1 MANAKVIEL
10 ILVAKNLMGDGVD
23 SANKDVESLKKS
35 VDELSKSTDASN
47 KRNNESQAD
56 FEKRTKRTADAL
68 EKQIKAVEK
77 SQDVQRRGI
86 GLSKEDEKRIKA
98 RERELASLGKRE
110 KEREGNAAKRAAA
123 LEKELR
129 LEQELLKAQAKRV
142 TFKKNA
148 QTGIHESTDGEN
160 IIIKDMGKDKTNRY
174 VAENTV
180 TGKRKRGTQ
189 TLNQAKLAAQEL
201 SASSFAPELKALKA
215 KIGGLQNDLFTA
227 DSDLRRTQ
235 NRRLE
240 LEYDAQTYLSDQATA
255 YDRAINNEEKL
266 QKIQQD
272 GELRKESKELLSYR
286 KRKLELDKLDTELN
300 GRLVRLR
307 GKKLSLEKQ
316 GVDPGDPVLGRL
328 VGEIKDTK
336 QARDVNSQKRKELA
350 DDKAHVQYLEAER
363 NAYTDINL
371 AHEEAL
377 KINEKLIKEEA
388 AAEKKR
394 KADQETRFAAQ
405 AKFLEQEYNKAHADN
420 DKLDKERAKRGK
432 KAQEEFFKYLLAQ
445 DAAEKD
451 RIDNLLKGESL
462 VDEKRRQL
470 FKKQADEAK
479 LRLKPLGDKQTD
491 IDLDAN
497 ISKQRLLEKEIT
509 DLGGAYDDLTDSET
523 RNYHSKV
530 ALEEVQSRALLAN
543 AKETA
548 AINRADRE
556 KKKSIDAD
564 RKVVKS
570 KREVNRETDRNISLF
585 QELINT
591 WRKVGKT
598 GGDLSRRLGR
608 LGLAIRGLAIVGV
621 LAFARSVIA
630 TFSALAGSAIALA
643 GSLVYAAGALG
654 GTFTAAAAQAIPVVG
669 LLVAAFSRLSAIQEA
684 MNQTKLNDKQNF
696 GPEQDQAS
704 QAVDNTDAIADAN
717 RSLQD
722 AQEGVIEAQKGV
734 TDARKEAKDQLQE
747 LIYKE
752 REAEL
757 AMRGSVLSFADAQRA
772 LREAVREGDT
782 EGVAQAQLDVAS
794 TRFDVGQ
801 SKRDLTGARKD
812 RRKGNKLG
820 VKGNEDVKAAQ
831 KAVADAIEGVAD
843 AQRGLARAHE
853 TAATSADTQAASE
866 RNLAYALS
874 LLSPAERALFK
885 QLQGLKARF
894 AKAFRPIT
902 DIIIKSLSQA
912 LGPIQKLLFSPEI
925 LGAFTNLATV
935 IGDSIGRIA
944 KVLTGPEFSRF
955 FTETIGNSAKNL
967 PTVTTAFIQLAKIF
981 ANIATASAPVL
992 NKLLH
997 LIVGELKNFVDETG
1011 KTNKLTAFFED
1022 GLEHLRA
1029 WYRLVKA
1036 VVGLFG
1042 ELMGASGDSALGTL
1056 ESLTD
1061 NINKAKDALK
1071 ADDSGAKSFFEDA
1084 AKSMEYVGKV
1094 LVAIGEAFIDLSGS
1108 EHVKALADILID
1120 VLIPG
1125 ITDGIKAVGYFAI
1138 AIDKIIEIP
1147 FIGTMLRWAVAG
1159 AIFTSAWASI
1169 FALFKPLYMLMK
1181 GFFTLLGKGLLKI
1194 GFIDDIAKIGKGN
1207 FGKGALSFF
1216 KQLRVEFALLR
1227 SLLSGKGILIGLR
1240 AFSKSL
1246 LGIPVAGWLVAA
1258 VIEVLVGM
1266 FLALKDNFLGI
1277 RDILMDNLG
1286 GIADEFKAIFGD
1298 LGDSVSGVGEIFG
1311 AISDGNS
1318 PLAKFLNILWQI
1330 VKAAFK
1336 VVGWV
1341 GKIIGTLIIMKSIN
1355 AILVPLKGFLRVI
1368 RAITKAIAAWIQ
1380 NLADL
1385 VKGDISFGEFL
1396 KRVGGILLT
1405 FLVDVMKA
1413 AGGVVWDSLKNI
1425 GKLVWNAL
1433 GQGLRD
1439 AFSNIAQFMAN
1450 LIVDVIGVAIGAL
1463 NKAVDI
1469 FNKVSPF
1476 KDLSKFDTN
1485 PFDTE
1490 EKTGKVTGKK
1500 GVYAGLKG
1508 DGPAPRTSAD
1518 NRGRGSGLAN
1528 DEEDAKGKNKRAKA
1542 TKNATDFTIRDYK
1555 ALGKHRGVSKT
1566 QLRLNNMLT
1575 DSLKGSSKA
1584 HKRAQ
1589 NLQEA
1594 LAAATGRAAKRQKAY
1609 ADAVRGTAKAEN
1621 RLSAVLLENKKS
1633 RVDSNSTE
1641 HTAVKIKD
1649 NLSSATKSAMRIQ
1662 QRSTD
1667 AVRNG
1672 SKAQEIYN
1680 DKVKSGTKYTRKY
1693 EKAALAVTKQSTL
1706 ETAAI
1711 RGLAKKMGALNGVL
1725 QTTGENSRA
1734 LGMVFKD
1741 VTNKVLKEFGVK
1753 ELKIEL
1759 PSVDGMFKQAG
1770 GSSDAGYQRGG
1781 YFGDK
1786 RHRSGDDRSVQVAG
1800 GEAMLTG
1807 HHQREANRALAVSHA
1822 MGFSPY
1828 DSLDTMFARDKRAH
1842 ASSPLN
1848 LNAGKNSKRAFQRG
1862 GRSGG
1867 NDAAYAWRGI
1877 SPAGLKDAIRLI
1889 AGDLMANFPAIS
1901 VTSTT
1906 GGSHAANSNHYTGEA
1921 VDLGS
1926 GNWDDMLPAAAWAS
1940 KKYGRTLAEGI
1951 HNPNLSIANGAVV
1964 PSSYWGADTWAG
1976 HANHIHLAAL
1986 GGAITAGGLAAAGGG
2001 MTVAPKLPKRKLKG
2015 RKSAAKSMLQGQFNK
2030 TRNAAN
2036 AYLQRKISVATGGA
2050 AGGGLITLSNI
2061 DSFQD
2066 INHVYAEHNSAN
2078 GDWGG
2083 EQLPHNVIAAL
2094 AESVGVPGETMA
2106 DVTVGESN
2114 GRPGATGVDPGGTK
2128 GFGLWMI
2135 TNGYNDAIIAK
2146 YGGET
2151 QMRNPINNA
2160 KAMAEIYKG
2169 APYGLG
2175 TSKWYGANGAVDGQ
2189 HYEGPMPGAAGP
2201 DKKKRKH
2208 QTGGMVPTF
2217 HNGIY
2222 EIGREHE
2229 NDPFTKAYYGLK
2241 NHEIMAKLEYGET
2254 VVPKQ
2259 TRRSKVG
2266 QGIGTSVGT
2275 TNEDQTQK
2283 KIAKI
2288 NKQINKFSK
2297 KFWKKRYVYRL
2308 KELGERLIEA
2318 KDEMLLIDTQKEYD
2332 AELKTKRK
2340 EIRDAEK
2347 ELEGAKSKKAKKK
2360 AREELAQLNLDLKDI
2375 KTERRMT
2382 RVFEGGIYNT
2392 DKIQDFMLLIT
2403 DRIAAAFR
2411 NIEDFTNKTAL
2422 ATATWTYGLRKVN
2435 GKQIVTRIHSATKE
2449 SVRAL
2454 TDLKEIFG
2462 EIMDGLR
2469 ETARDRKKTIKRI
2482 RDERKKADKDIRDL
2496 KKGLVTNAPKDET
2509 KKEREERRKANDAIR
2524 KDIEKRRKTKKDDL
2538 QKLRTSL
2545 NNIDKKREELLGQR
2559 AGNLAARYEAQ
2570 QTIFDAV
2577 MGRFDQKT
2585 AMKDTQIEIATA
2597 LNSDSEGEL
2606 TAEGKKQVK
2615 DLLVGKG
2622 DLLGAARKKIQ
2633 ARLDEATKAKD
2644 VELQL
2649 ELQQALLDNQLA
2661 MINNTESIKELD
2673 KTVDANTDAF
2683 TFRSTNWE
2691 MFRNAIQNGNG
2702 QVLPSFMDKIPKLAS
2717 GGHIKTDG
2725 LAYLHAAE
2733 VVVPAGKTG
2742 NGGVNIG
2749 TIEFTEPMEVAD
2761 PVALS
2766 NQIGF
2771 KLSTLRSNV

>member
-10 ILVAKNLMGDGVD
+10 ILVAKNLMGDGVN
-23 SANKDVESLKKS
+23 SANKDVKSLKKS

-110 KEREGNAAKRAAA
+110 KELEGNAAKRAAA

-215 KIGGLQNDLFTA
+215 KIGGLQNDLFTV

-255 YDRAINNEEKL
+255 YDRAIKNEEKL

-1138 AIDKIIEIP
+1138 AIDKLIEIP

-1405 FLVDVMKA
+1405 FLFDIMKA
-1413 AGGVVWDSLKNI
+1413 AGGVLWDSLKNI

-1433 GQGLRD
+1433 GDGLRD
-1439 AFSNIAQFMAN
+1439 VFT
-1450 LIVDVIGVAIGAL
+1450 GVAETVVNGFIDGINFIIRAMNAAIEAYNKLPIGDI
-1463 NKAVDI
+1463 NKINEVENVD
-1469 FNKVSPF
+1469 FNK
-1476 KDLSKFDTN
+1476 KDDAKGGSGRDPAAVAAILAN
-1485 PFDTE
+1485 A
-1490 EKTGKVTGKK
+1490 KK
-1500 GVYAGLKG
+1500 GKG
-1508 DGPAPRTSAD
+1508 GK
-1518 NRGRGSGLAN
+1518 N
-1528 DEEDAKGKNKRAKA
+1528 DEEDAKGKDKRAKA
-1542 TKNATDFTIRDYK
+1542 TKKATDFTIKDYK
-1555 ALGKHRGVSKT
+1555 ALGRHSGASKAG
-1566 QLRLNNMLT
+1566 LRLNNRLT
-1575 DSLKGSSKA
+1575 DSLQSSSKA

-1594 LAAATGRAAKRQKAY
+1594 LAGATGRAAKRQKAY
-1609 ADAVRGTAKAEN
+1609 AEAVRGTAKAEN

-1649 NLSSATKSAMRIQ
+1649 NLSNATKSAMRIQ

-1680 DKVKSGTKYTRKY
+1680 DKVKSGTKYTSKY

-2189 HYEGPMPGAAGP
+2189 HYTGPMPGATGP

-2208 QTGGMVPTF
+2208 QIGGMVPTF
-2217 HNGIY
+2217 HNGVY
-2222 EIGREHE
+2222 EVGKEHE
-2229 NDPFTKAYYGLK
+2229 NDPFTKMYYGLK
-2241 NHEIMAKLEYGET
+2241 NDEVMAKLEYGET

-2259 TRRSKVG
+2259 SRRAKVN
-2266 QGIGTSVGT
+2266 QGAGT
-2275 TNEDQTQK
+2275 TNEEQTQK

-2288 NKQINKFSK
+2288 NRRINQFSK
-2297 KFWKKRYVYRL
+2297 KFWKKRYVFRL

-2318 KDEMLLIDTQKEYD
+2318 KDEMLLMDTQKEYD
-2332 AELKTKRK
+2332 AELKSKRK

-2347 ELEGAKSKKAKKK
+2347 ELEDAKSKKAKKK
-2360 AREELAQLNLDLKDI
+2360 AREELTQLKLDLSDI

-2411 NIEDFTNKTAL
+2411 NIEDFTSKTAL
-2422 ATATWTYGLRKVN
+2422 ATATWTYGLKKVN
-2435 GKQIVTRIHSATKE
+2435 GKQIVTKLHNATKE

-2482 RDERKKADKDIRDL
+2482 KDERRKADKDIRKL
-2496 KKGLVTNAPKDET
+2496 KKGLVTDAPKDET

-2545 NNIDKKREELLGQR
+2545 NNIDKKRDELLGQR
-2559 AGNLAARYEAQ
+2559 ADNLAARYEAQ
-2570 QTIFDAV
+2570 QTIFDSV

-2597 LNSDSEGEL
+2597 LNTDDNGDL

-2615 DLLVGKG
+2615 SLLVGKG
-2622 DLLGAARKKIQ
+2622 DLLGAQRKKIE
-2633 ARLDEATKAKD
+2633 ARLEEARKAKD
-2644 VELQL
+2644 QDLQL

-2661 MINNTESIKELD
+2661 MINNTNSIKELD
-2673 KTVDANTDAF
+2673 KTVEANTDAF